1 MNFCR
6 PDSDEDD
13 KPEDWLISSLFFVG
27 ALGHLLQDKEGVVVK
42 AKNDLARMVGNEG
55 SYIIHRQDGK
65 IVVSST
71 EEDIAEGTMVW
82 MEETPPEET
91 K

>member
-42 AKNDLARMVGNEG
+42 AKNDLAQMVGN
-55 SYIIHRQDGK
+55 
-65 IVVSST
+65 
-71 EEDIAEGTMVW
+71 
-82 MEETPPEET
+82 
-91 K
+91 